1 VDEEKRMTPCLI
13 PISKAF
19 DGFEPS
25 NSMALMIT
33 FVSKTE
39 YNWQIPS

>member
-33 FVSKTE
+33 FVSKTK